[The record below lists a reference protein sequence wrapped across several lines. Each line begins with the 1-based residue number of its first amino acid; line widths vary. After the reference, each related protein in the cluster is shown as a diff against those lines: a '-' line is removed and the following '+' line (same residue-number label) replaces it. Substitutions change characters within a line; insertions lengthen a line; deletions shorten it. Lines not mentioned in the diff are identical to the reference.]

1 MRTIHVNITGMFVQK
16 DCKNGGVQGEGNA
29 TQLHITFDETW
40 KGYGKRVIWRN
51 AQGENPVAVVLIAAA
66 AAGTADTLTYDTP
79 IPAEALALP
88 GWCSFTVEGFQD
100 AETASAM
107 FSVRDVLQV
116 MENDGANSPAEPT
129 PSESQQILD
138 AIAKNEEAVGAY
150 AKESKSW
157 AVGGTESREG
167 EDTDNAM
174 YYAQQAEAS
183 RKDASESA
191 KSASVSAGSAAA
203 SAAAAAGS
211 KAAADKS
218 AGVAKDSAIL
228 SQSWAVGDTGTR
240 EGENTDNARYWAKQA
255 HMAAG
260 GGVVSFNGRT
270 GSVIPKKGDYTA
282 ADVGA
287 PALDDNGKIK
297 LSDLPLLQ
305 VDTYLIV
312 SFSSGSPDGSNGK
325 FSTIQAA
332 LDSLP
337 KDLCR
342 YKVMITVQ
350 DSDPEED
357 VLITGFFGN
366 RIFSP
371 QTSDA
376 RFVGI
381 YFDFLNGSTIRSL
394 RIVNNQV
401 PCILIKNAV
410 VSGGLPEKWQDVPA
424 GICVLVQGCPHVEL
438 SGCTVKNGTV
448 GVEAGSYYTSGGST
462 VFLDGGTVGDCSE
475 VALFAEGQNSIFGEN
490 VSGDNNAIALRAYY
504 GARVVKRS
512 GTLTGTTMQSIFGG
526 FIDTF

>member
-66 AAGTADTLTYDTP
+66 AAGTANTLTYDTP

-129 PSESQQILD
+129 PSESQLILD

-240 EGENTDNARYWAKQA
+240 EGENTDNARYWAQQA

-287 PALDDNGKIK
+287 APEGFGLGTNAPMLKVWIPSMQMGGIHS
-297 LSDLPLLQ
+297 LGIFH
-305 VDTYLIV
+305 LI
-312 SFSSGSPDGSNGK
+312 
-325 FSTIQAA
+325 
-332 LDSLP
+332 L
-337 KDLCR
+337 
-342 YKVMITVQ
+342 
-350 DSDPEED
+350 
-357 VLITGFFGN
+357 
-366 RIFSP
+366 
-371 QTSDA
+371 
-376 RFVGI
+376 
-381 YFDFLNGSTIRSL
+381 
-394 RIVNNQV
+394 
-401 PCILIKNAV
+401 V
-410 VSGGLPEKWQDVPA
+410 VGGL
-424 GICVLVQGCPHVEL
+424 L
-438 SGCTVKNGTV
+438 SIQYPDLLETCWRLETV
-448 GVEAGSYYTSGGST
+448 
-462 VFLDGGTVGDCSE
+462 
-475 VALFAEGQNSIFGEN
+475 
-490 VSGDNNAIALRAYY
+490 
-504 GARVVKRS
+504 
-512 GTLTGTTMQSIFGG
+512 
-526 FIDTF
+526 

>member
-1 MRTIHVNITGMFVQK
+1 M
-16 DCKNGGVQGEGNA
+16 
-29 TQLHITFDETW
+29 
-40 KGYGKRVIWRN
+40 
-51 AQGENPVAVVLIAAA
+51 
-66 AAGTADTLTYDTP
+66 
-79 IPAEALALP
+79 
-88 GWCSFTVEGFQD
+88 
-100 AETASAM
+100 AETQKYQSAYT
-107 FSVRDVLQV
+107 
-116 MENDGANSPAEPT
+116 GP
-129 PSESQQILD
+129 QI
-138 AIAKNEEAVGAY
+138 
-150 AKESKSW
+150 
-157 AVGGTESREG
+157 
-167 EDTDNAM
+167 DNALG
-174 YYAQQAEAS
+174 
-183 RKDASESA
+183 RIINTP
-191 KSASVSAGSAAA
+191 GS
-203 SAAAAAGS
+203 GP
-211 KAAADKS
+211 
-218 AGVAKDSAIL
+218 L
-228 SQSWAVGDTGTR
+228 
-240 EGENTDNARYWAKQA
+240 
-255 HMAAG
+255 
-260 GGVVSFNGRT
+260 
-270 GSVIPKKGDYTA
+270 TA

-337 KDLCR
+337 RDLYR
-342 YKVMITVQ
+342 YRAIITVQ

-371 QTSDA
+371 QTIDA
-376 RFVGI
+376 RFIGI

-394 RIVNNQV
+394 RIINNQV
-401 PCILIKNAV
+401 PCIFIKSAV

-438 SGCTVKNGTV
+438 FGCTVKNGTV
-448 GVEAGSYYTSGGST
+448 GVKAGSYYTSGGST
-462 VFLDGGTVGDCSE
+462 VFLNGGTASDCSE

>member
-1 MRTIHVNITGMFVQK
+1 MSDLQKITEEQMDAV
-16 DCKNGGVQGEGNA
+16 GVCSAPDVLSGSTSENKAVFDKMVRQLVAPAYNA
-29 TQLHITFDETW
+29 AVDAIEAINQTET
-40 KGYGKRVIWRN
+40 GVEAAEAKR
-51 AQGENPVAVVLIAAA
+51 AAA
-66 AAGTADTLTYDTP
+66 EAGRVE
-79 IPAEALALP
+79 AEA
-88 GWCSFTVEGFQD
+88 GRVD
-100 AETASAM
+100 AEAAR
-107 FSVRDVLQV
+107 VRAEQDRQEAEQARSDGEAARQKA
-116 MENDGANSPAEPT
+116 ENAR
-129 PSESQQILD
+129 
-138 AIAKNEEAVGAY
+138 EEAEQTRA
-150 AKESKSW
+150 AAEKSRID
-157 AVGGTESREG
+157 AEAARR
-167 EDTDNAM
+167 
-174 YYAQQAEAS
+174 QAEQQRVDSTTGIVAQ
-183 RKDASESA
+183 ATGQA
-191 KSASVSAGSAAA
+191 
-203 SAAAAAGS
+203 
-211 KAAADKS
+211 KAAR
-218 AGVAKDSAIL
+218 DSAVL
-228 SQSWAVGDTGTR
+228 AQSWAVGETGTR
-240 EGENTDNARYWAKQA
+240 EGENTDNARYWAQQA

-260 GGVVSFNGRT
+260 GGVLSFNGRT
-270 GSVIPKKGDYTA
+270 GSVMPKKGDYTA

-337 KDLCR
+337 RDLYR
-342 YKVMITVQ
+342 YRAKITVQ

-371 QTSDA
+371 QTTDA
-376 RFVGI
+376 RFIGI

-394 RIVNNQV
+394 RIINNQV
-401 PCILIKNAV
+401 PCIFIKSAV

-448 GVEAGSYYTSGGST
+448 GVKAGSYYTSGGST
-462 VFLDGGTVGDCSE
+462 VFLNGGTASDCSE

-490 VSGDNNAIALRAYY
+490 VSGNNNAIALRAYY

>member
-66 AAGTADTLTYDTP
+66 AAGTANTLTYDTP

-116 MENDGANSPAEPT
+116 MENDGANSPAKPT
-129 PSESQQILD
+129 PSESQLILD

-240 EGENTDNARYWAKQA
+240 EGENTDNARYWAQQA
-255 HMAAG
+255 HAAAG

-287 PALDDNGKIK
+287 LPKSTDVVLNTRAATYYVSPNGSDDNDGSEAKPFKTINKAISKVGNFVAGTVQIILERGTYDERVVIASKGGHGQIEIRARDAVNGSNEWIDTGVSVKSFYCIETKCKIT
-297 LSDLPLLQ
+297 LRGIDVYG
-305 VDTYLIV
+305 VDNIESNCSVYV
-312 SFSSGSPDGSNGK
+312 SSCTFMHLDNLRIQSATSSGNIGAVTISWGGELFFWHTDISNKHCALLVTGATAYMSNRITGSNNNIA
-325 FSTIQAA
+325 IQCGSGQGT
-332 LDSLP
+332 L
-337 KDLCR
+337 
-342 YKVMITVQ
+342 
-350 DSDPEED
+350 
-357 VLITGFFGN
+357 G
-366 RIFSP
+366 
-371 QTSDA
+371 
-376 RFVGI
+376 GI
-381 YFDFLNGSTIRSL
+381 VF
-394 RIVNNQV
+394 
-401 PCILIKNAV
+401 K
-410 VSGGLPEKWQDVPA
+410 
-424 GICVLVQGCPHVEL
+424 
-438 SGCTVKNGTV
+438 
-448 GVEAGSYYTSGGST
+448 GGSPIE
-462 VFLDGGTVGDCSE
+462 GSE
-475 VALFAEGQNSIFGEN
+475 VTA
-490 VSGDNNAIALRAYY
+490 
-504 GARVVKRS
+504 
-512 GTLTGTTMQSIFGG
+512 FGG
-526 FIDTF
+526 QIFD